1 MFLFENVFPLFF
13 LTDFYDFE
21 ASSTLYILVFHN
33 L

>member
-21 ASSTLYILVFHN
+21 ASSTLNSGFS
-33 L
+33 